1 MYSFDYLGKYSLSKE
16 EREYLLMSALKR
28 IRSVGRK
35 PLWLQKRRNF
45 HIWDKLEKLYGKDIV
60 RDAIQNLLQLK
71 LIQSQGER
79 KPFVI
84 SERGKYVYKRGW
96 VESDLNKFANPKYP
110 LFISIA
116 ALAVSILGNEYFWKA
131 IKWIIRYTKE
141 LLSELK

>member
-1 MYSFDYLGKYSLSKE
+1 MYSFDYLGKYTLSKE
-16 EREYLLMSALKR
+16 ERERLLMSVLKR
-28 IRSVGRK
+28 IRNVGRE

-45 HIWDKLEKLYGKDIV
+45 RTWNKLEKLYGKGVV

-71 LIQSQGER
+71 LIQSQGDN

-84 SERGKYVYKRGW
+84 SERGKYVYERGW
-96 VESDLNKFANPKYP
+96 IESDINKFANPKYP

-131 IKWIIRYTKE
+131 VKWFWKLVIEI
-141 LLSELK
+141 LSKWQ